1 MLRIPG
7 DAVGPVSLKVAL
19 RWTLGDTVSMFGNGE
34 ADRRG
39 WQGKRCKLRLR
50 EDREFRKRPGPLSLA
65 SDLWLLGVCVF
76 TGSPGQTWGQ
86 LWRLH
91 QKWQ

>member
-34 ADRRG
+34 ADR
-39 WQGKRCKLRLR
+39 
-50 EDREFRKRPGPLSLA
+50 
-65 SDLWLLGVCVF
+65 
-76 TGSPGQTWGQ
+76 
-86 LWRLH
+86 
-91 QKWQ
+91 